1 MAASPE
7 LPPTPPEVR
16 RRIKG
21 KMAAPVAYQVAYL
34 LVNNTISGEKMYLV
48 NKQNEERYINTRRAN
63 MRANGDG
70 NLYYKLRR
78 DIRMEWLTK
87 THEQKAAWL
96 TSMQLAQEALLVAET
111 VPWMLAEFR
120 GDRMTAGLRKVL
132 EIAPACLF
140 TFNNGWLLDQ
150 EDWCALVRQLQ
161 DCPAE
166 LELQARRRED
176 TMALFDRF
184 CKQTDCFA
192 KWAGW
197 QHWSVALEI
206 SLESESLGRVHL
218 HAFAHFKEAN
228 FQLARKTLRYGFD
241 NTVPNRVWCKGIRG
255 AGGRDKAIRNGHYY
269 LQAPKI
275 GQICMQTT
283 WPKFTKMMVNC
294 SAVKELWRK
303 RKISTRDA
311 KVEVVQCR
319 DRTPGC
325 LREIEDTM
333 QAEYRI
339 NADAAW
345 KKQCKGWGDS
355 TAKEPSIVEL
365 QWMEQFRF
373 KCSSSSLRLTPA
385 AVALEAV
392 PQAME
397 VCRQRRFKLLIYDGP
412 SGFGKTERAA
422 RWFGSDKTLTIQC
435 KDISSPNLR
444 DWQCGDFESM
454 VFDEGNWE
462 LVSSNR
468 ALFQAGPR
476 PIQMAQS
483 QCNDRCYTLHV
494 DACPMIVT
502 SNEFWK
508 GCNDWGAYEW
518 ITQNSVYI
526 YIDCKQYIMN

>member
-1 MAASPE
+1 MA
-7 LPPTPPEVR
+7 
-16 RRIKG
+16 I
-21 KMAAPVAYQVAYL
+21 PVAYQEAYS
-34 LVNNTISGEKMYLV
+34 LVNNMTK
-48 NKQNEERYINTRRAN
+48 NEQMWVINRKNEQLYIKTVKDSLRADLDGKRYCT
-63 MRANGDG
+63 
-70 NLYYKLRR
+70 LRCELR
-78 DIRMEWLTK
+78 LEWLTM
-87 THEQKAAWL
+87 THEQKTTWL
-96 TSMQLAQEALLVAET
+96 TSRHLAKEALRVAEK
-111 VPWMLAEFR
+111 VPWLLPSYRTRRLPASM
-120 GDRMTAGLRKVL
+120 RK
-132 EIAPACLF
+132 EWETAPACLM
-140 TFNNGWLLDQ
+140 TFNSNWMLDQ
-150 EDWCALVRQLQ
+150 EDWCAMVRELQ
-161 DCPAE
+161 DNPVE
-166 LELQARRRED
+166 LELRARERED

-192 KWAGW
+192 KWARW

-206 SLESESLGRVHL
+206 SLEAETLGRVHL
-218 HAFAHFKEAN
+218 HAFAHFHQPSFVMACTTMR
-228 FQLARKTLRYGFD
+228 FGFD
-241 NTVPNRVWCKGIRG
+241 KIVPNRQWCKGFRG
-255 AGGRDKAIRNGHYY
+255 AGGKDKAIRNGHYY

-275 GQICMQTT
+275 GQIFMQTT
-283 WPKFTKMMVNC
+283 WPKFTKMMVN
-294 SAVKELWRK
+294 SATVRELWRK

-319 DRTPGC
+319 DRTPGI

-339 NADAAW
+339 QADAAW

-355 TAKEPSIVEL
+355 TAKAPSSMEM

-373 KCSSSSLRLTPA
+373 KCSSSSLRRTA
-385 AVALEAV
+385 AAIALEAV
-392 PQAME
+392 PRAME
-397 VCRQRRFKLLIYDGP
+397 VERQRRFKLLIYDGP

-422 RWFGSDKTLTIQC
+422 RWFGSDKSLTIQC

-444 DWQCGDFESM
+444 DWQSGEFESM

-502 SNEFWK
+502 SNDFWK
-508 GCNDWGAYEW
+508 DCTDWGAYDW
-518 ITQNSVYI
+518 IRQNSVYI

>member
-1 MAASPE
+1 
-7 LPPTPPEVR
+7 
-16 RRIKG
+16 
-21 KMAAPVAYQVAYL
+21 MAAPVAYQAAYL
-34 LVNNTISGEKMYLV
+34 LDHHTISAEKMYVV
-48 NKQNEERYINTRRAN
+48 NKRNEELYITNRRATL
-63 MRANGDG
+63 RASGDAK
-70 NLYYKLRR
+70 LYYPLRR
-78 DIRMEWLTK
+78 EIRLEWLTMTHAQK
-87 THEQKAAWL
+87 TAWL
-96 TSMQLAQEALLVAET
+96 SSLQEDKEATCVAET
-111 VPWMLAEFR
+111 KPWMLPEFQKAR
-120 GDRMTAGLRKVL
+120 ITLNLRKEL

-150 EDWCALVRQLQ
+150 EDWCALVQELQ
-161 DCPAE
+161 DCPVE
-166 LELQARRRED
+166 LERQARMRED

-184 CKQTDCFA
+184 SKQTDSFA

-206 SLESESLGRVHL
+206 SLESDSLGRVHL
-218 HAFAHFKEAN
+218 HAFASFKDTD
-228 FQLARKTLRYGFD
+228 FQMARRTLRFGFD
-241 NTVPNRVWCKGIRG
+241 NTVPNRQWCKGIKG
-255 AGGRDKAIRNGHYY
+255 AGGRDKAVRNGHYY

-275 GQICMQTT
+275 GQIAMRTT

-294 SAVKELWRK
+294 SAVKDLWRK

-319 DRTPGC
+319 DRTPSC

-339 NADAAW
+339 QADAAW
-345 KKQCKGWGDS
+345 KRQCKGWGDS
-355 TAKEPSIVEL
+355 TAKDPSIMEL

-373 KCSSSSLRLTPA
+373 RCSSSTLRRTPA
-385 AVALEAV
+385 AIALEAA
-392 PQAME
+392 PRAMTVE
-397 VCRQRRFKLLIYDGP
+397 RQRRFKLLIYDGP
-412 SGFGKTERAA
+412 SGCGKTERAA
-422 RWFGSDKTLTIQC
+422 RWFGSDRTLTIQC
-435 KDISSPNLR
+435 KNISSPNLR
-444 DWQCGDFESM
+444 DWQCGDYESM

-502 SNEFWK
+502 SNDFWK
-508 GCNDWGAYEW
+508 DCNDWGAYDW
-518 ITQNSVYI
+518 IKQNSVYV
-526 YIDCKQYIMN
+526 YVDCLQYITN